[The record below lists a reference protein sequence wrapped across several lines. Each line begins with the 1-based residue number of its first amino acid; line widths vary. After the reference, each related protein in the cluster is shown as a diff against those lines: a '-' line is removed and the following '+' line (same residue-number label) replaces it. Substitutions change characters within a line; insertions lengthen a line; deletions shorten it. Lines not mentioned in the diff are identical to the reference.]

1 LLADAA
7 PLSDFLFD
15 HLMAEVDMSSI
26 DGRAKLVTLARP
38 LLATIPEGVFRDML
52 SERLESLARHRVQT
66 PPRTPQTRG
75 SGPKKPPPVQARTP
89 LRLAM
94 AHLVQNPALVDLA
107 GEVEE
112 IRDCDLQGVDIFMN
126 LVDFCGK
133 HPNMS
138 TAQLLE
144 LWHEHPAQPHL
155 LKLAVWQLPGD
166 PERQALEFRDA
177 VTGIRLQWTEALLA
191 RLPRIV
197 DQSAAERK
205 LFLELQ
211 QRLRALKDSLQETGA

>member
-1 LLADAA
+1 
-7 PLSDFLFD
+7 
-15 HLMAEVDMSSI
+15 ME
-26 DGRAKLVTLARP
+26 T
-38 LLATIPEGVFRDML
+38 
-52 SERLESLARHRVQT
+52 LARHRVQAPAAA
-66 PPRTPQTRG
+66 PPSRPSVVTGGRPGQ
-75 SGPKKPPPVQARTP
+75 VRTP

-94 AHLVQNPALVDLA
+94 AHVVQNPALVDLA

-112 IRDCDLQGVDIFMN
+112 IRGCDLPGVDIFMD
-126 LVDFCGK
+126 LVDFCAK

-211 QRLRALKDSLQETGA
+211 QRQRALKDSLQETST